1 MGDLVGEAVE
11 GTLYYIPFAE
21 LQRVRNVPLSREK
34 RAALMADMCRLNA
47 LYMIARAGSGHIG
60 SSFSSMEI
68 FAWLLTEEL
77 EIAPSALESGDI
89 FFSSKGHDAPGY
101 YAIQL
106 ALGRL
111 PFEMI
116 HKLRRIDGL
125 PGHPDIG
132 TPGIVTNT
140 GSLGMGVSKAKGM
153 VFANRLCNR
162 KGRVFVLTGDGEL
175 QEGQFWE
182 SLASAVNYGL
192 NEITVIIDH
201 NKLQSDTFVKNVSD
215 HGDLEA
221 KLCAFGWR
229 VERCDGNDVE
239 ALATTIASLQGETR
253 PQVIIADTIKG
264 KGVSF
269 MEHTSLDSDV
279 AMYRFHSGAPD
290 ASSYRI
296 AAQEIMNRLQ
306 QTMDAIGIPALQFE
320 TSEREATVPPPASA
334 QRLIPAYTKALL
346 EQAEKHP
353 NLVALDADL
362 ILDTGLIPFRNKYP
376 KRFIECGIAEQD
388 MVSIAGGMAL
398 KGLLPVVHSFA
409 CFLSARPNEQI
420 YNNATE
426 KTKVIYVGSLA
437 GVVPGGPGH
446 SHQAVRD
453 IASLAAIPEMT
464 VVEPSCEEEVGVLLD
479 WCINEAPGS
488 CYFRL
493 VSLPWEVPYQ
503 LPAGYRPKFGQ
514 GITLH
519 DGNDAVVIAYG
530 PVMLSEAIKAA
541 ELLIKEHRIGL
552 KVINLPWL
560 NRVDGA
566 WLASKIAGCYRVF
579 CLDNHYQSG
588 GQADA
593 VISALAGLGLPN
605 MPNVRF
611 DRIGVESI
619 PPSGSNPQVLH
630 ACGLDA
636 QGLVKRIAQSL

>member
-1 MGDLVGEAVE
+1 VGDLVGEAVE
-11 GTLYYIPFAE
+11 GTLYYIPLSEF
-21 LQRVRNVPLSREK
+21 QRVRNTNLSREK
-34 RAALMADMCRLNA
+34 RAALVADMCRLNA

-60 SSFSSMEI
+60 SSFSSMDI
-68 FAWLLTEEL
+68 FTWLLTEEL
-77 EIAPSALESGDI
+77 CIAPSPLESGDI

-101 YAIQL
+101 YAVQM
-106 ALGRL
+106 AMGRL

-153 VFANRLCNR
+153 VFANRLANR
-162 KGRVFVLTGDGEL
+162 TGRVFVLTGDGEL

-182 SLASAVNYGL
+182 SLVSAVNYGMH
-192 NEITVIIDH
+192 EITVIIDH

-215 HGDLEA
+215 LGDLED
-221 KLCAFGWR
+221 KLRAFGWR

-239 ALATTIASLQGETR
+239 MLANTLASLKGETR
-253 PQVIIADTIKG
+253 PQVIIADTVKG

-290 ASSYRI
+290 ASSYRK
-296 AAQEIMNRLQ
+296 AAQEIMDRLQ
-306 QTMDAIGIPALQFE
+306 QRVNGVGLAALAFE
-320 TSEREATVPPPASA
+320 TNEREATIPPPASA
-334 QRLIPAYTKALL
+334 ERLIPAYTKALL

-362 ILDTGLIPFRNKYP
+362 VLDTGLIPFRDRYP

-398 KGLLPVVHSFA
+398 KGFLPVVHSFA

-426 KTKVIYVGSLA
+426 KTKIIYVGSLA

-453 IASLAAIPEMT
+453 ISALAAIPDM
-464 VVEPSCEEEVGVLLD
+464 VLVEPSCEAEVGMLLD
-479 WCINEAPGS
+479 WCINEASGS
-488 CYFRL
+488 CYLRL
-493 VSLPWEVPYQ
+493 VSLPWDIPYC
-503 LPAGYRPKFGQ
+503 LPSGYRPRIGR
-514 GITLH
+514 GVTLVEGT
-519 DGNDAVVIAYG
+519 DVVIIAYG
-530 PVMLSEAIKAA
+530 PVLLSAAVEASKIAA
-541 ELLIKEHRIGL
+541 KENGVSV

-560 NRVDGA
+560 NHLDIAWFKSALDGCRKVVA
-566 WLASKIAGCYRVF
+566 
-579 CLDNHYQSG
+579 LDNHYVKG
-588 GQADA
+588 GQGGLLANA
-593 VISALAGLGLPN
+593 VAQAGVGQKFEHLGIT
-605 MPNVRF
+605 
-611 DRIGVESI
+611 DI
-619 PPSGSNPQVLH
+619 PPSGTNPQVLH
-630 ACGLDA
+630 VVGLDQKA
-636 QGLVKRIAQSL
+636 LVQAVTG